1 MYLSSSFI
9 WCLDVLDIYSFQLS
23 VVKIH
28 EKFIKLSARSIQ
40 LRVVLV
46 QLPRSLNIRSELASR
61 IKRWS
66 TNMPSKA
73 LVVLPPGGFIMIPY
87 RYYALSL
94 RDKFPKEFIAF

>member
-1 MYLSSSFI
+1 M
-9 WCLDVLDIYSFQLS
+9 LDVLDIYSFQLS

-40 LRVVLV
+40 LRVVL
-46 QLPRSLNIRSELASR
+46 PRSLNIRSELASR
-61 IKRWS
+61 IKRWN

>member
-1 MYLSSSFI
+1 M
-9 WCLDVLDIYSFQLS
+9 LDVLDIYSFQLS

-46 QLPRSLNIRSELASR
+46 QLVPRSLNIRSELASR

-66 TNMPSKA
+66 INMPSKA